1 MERPTTT
8 TVSTIAIRAGK
19 QATIVVALL
28 KSIGYVS
35 LRIDDM
41 RPRMLDVG
49 ENAEQAANLLNI
61 HEDLMRRLRSKEDQV
76 EELLAK
82 ADNLVTQQQEPDVL
96 VYEAMAESLG
106 SAWKELNRQLQMRGY
121 LLKEALKFYEYA
133 QQHERLTSR
142 INSAMRSSMN
152 TMSGGERSNLMRQIQ
167 LDINELIGVTAA
179 AVDSGADIIS
189 QIRVL
194 GAMSD
199 NVEQAQE
206 TADACL
212 LIEKT
217 MLKMAVEWEQIE
229 ESWKNER
236 IKLDAQIEESGA
248 FLARIDDI
256 EKWLKDA
263 RIQLKAGYDTNSL
276 MQQALQER
284 SELEKLMRELGRD
297 EMNADL
303 AGRAAQL
310 HNDIENLIREIESRN
325 ANIERVR
332 HFIASANSMLNQ
344 LNAMEAD
351 MLNAN
356 AAMAGELAPLA
367 RQKAQVLIDEGRSI
381 VHLDSSVSRLVSEL
395 EQKLKQ
401 IERLAGE
408 RIRMAS
414 EQFMQELRRL
424 ESWLIDIAEPF
435 LASHGRMGSN
445 LIEANEFYTLHKN
458 FATELINKE
467 SETNALL
474 NRAHELSE
482 ADRKRLYQFQSRFEN
497 FKQLLES
504 RIRIGNAFQQ
514 VHKFAKELECSFE
527 SLDSLLSMSRNFSNE
542 KLSAQM
548 TEVFRMIQE
557 TLTQERHQGEK
568 FVSSVKNVAASDVDL
583 RCDAAIDSVHSMLKE
598 HQRRFTSV
606 DEHWQRW
613 QDSRIHE
620 QKVVRIVEE
629 VQMWQEETVEIVRVL
644 EDKAEKSKTAIE
656 REEIKSKMD
665 QVIHELSKQM
675 DKIVEAEQITKSA
688 ESEYAH
694 ERVQTAKRRHRD
706 LEERVIQ
713 LRKKVETMEQLA
725 LHETET
731 ITRAPQVVT
740 QLRDAQVDEG
750 CRFEFTARVDGE
762 PTPHIQWLKDGR
774 DIKDNV
780 DYRQAYRNGTASLTI
795 EETFVEDTATY
806 TIRAENIAGRAES
819 SAKLTVKSRSKMES
833 QIEEEGKPRF
843 IRQLHNISVNEGE
856 PACLDCV
863 VVGFPEPKVT
873 WYKEEETVKES
884 ERINLRF
891 EGDHCSL
898 DIRNTQSS
906 DSGLY
911 TVKASN
917 TFGEAI
923 NFCRVNVQPAVR
935 AAPPPTPPKPHPIP
949 VAPSFLPPLV
959 NQNLRAGQRC
969 LFQVRVLG
977 EPAPRVQ
984 WSFNDR
990 PIIHST
996 AQIKTV
1002 DEENGWSRL
1011 IIENVQPEHSGMYTV
1026 FAENEAGEARSG
1038 ATLNVEQKSPSPVMP
1053 LTQTVRTTTSS
1064 TREDYWSDAI
1074 MSSPTPPPVPK
1085 HRYRSN
1091 LEDSSETAVNEFGYS
1106 TTSTAPEF
1114 IRPFQNE
1121 YTVSEGEKFKMDCL
1135 MVGNPRPKIHW
1146 YFNDRIINVN
1156 SSFCKFSNIGDTYSI
1171 IFDSVKLENAGYYKM
1186 TAENIRGKTESL
1198 TILHVKP
1205 KSMRKQQVVRKP
1217 LTTEHV
1223 QVTEE
1228 FGEFEYEQRIDDRK
1242 LYIQKEHIEEELGMY
1257 DEEQQRIASKQ
1268 PLHSSRLVT
1277 PPPAKKQQL
1286 QTTHEHLQQL
1296 HEIYDFEDSSRKVAG
1311 HPPHF
1316 TQTLVSAVAA
1326 TGDGTKFEGVVTGWP
1341 APEVLWTKDG
1351 VPLSK
1356 TTNPELVFSNIGGR
1370 VSLSFPNAQPE
1381 HAGKYMCTAKN
1392 ASGVATSS
1400 AQLVVRPK
1408 TIAPDF
1414 VQRLI
1419 SEEIVEGDQLK
1430 WTVHVTGDPVP
1441 KVTWLRDGQA
1451 IPNCDEVR
1459 LVDEG
1464 NGVHSM
1470 IIVKVEMAD
1479 CGQFTCLAENIAG
1492 EARSTADLVVRPQG
1506 SEPGNYFHVTKV
1518 TQEKQVKGE
1527 EVNRNQ
1533 TFSIENPR
1541 ATPLI

>member
-8 TVSTIAIRAGK
+8 TISTIAIRAGK

-35 LRIDDM
+35 LRIDEM

-49 ENAEQAANLLNI
+49 ENAEQAANLLSI

-133 QQHERLTSR
+133 QQHERLASR
-142 INSAMRSSMN
+142 IKSALRSSMN
-152 TMSGGERSNLMRQIQ
+152 TMSGGDRSNLMRQIQ
-167 LDINELIGVTAA
+167 LDVNELIGVTAA

-194 GAMSD
+194 GAMTD

-248 FLARIDDI
+248 FLAQIDDI

-263 RIQLKAGYDTNSL
+263 RIQLKTGYNTNSL

-284 SELEKLMRELGRD
+284 SELEKLMHELGRD
-297 EMNADL
+297 EMNANL

-310 HNDIENLIREIESRN
+310 HNDIENFIREIESRN
-325 ANIERVR
+325 ADFERVR

-381 VHLDSSVSRLVSEL
+381 VHLDSSISRLVNEL

-401 IERLAGE
+401 IERLAEE

-458 FATELINKE
+458 FASEFINKE
-467 SETNALL
+467 SEMNALL
-474 NRAHELSE
+474 NRAHELPE

-514 VHKFAKELECSFE
+514 VHKFAKELEGSFE
-527 SLDSLLSMSRNFSNE
+527 SLDSLLGMSRNFSNE
-542 KLSAQM
+542 KLLAQM

-557 TLTQERHQGEK
+557 TITQERHQGEK
-568 FVSSVKNVAASDVDL
+568 FVSSVKSVAASDVDL
-583 RCDAAIDSVHSMLKE
+583 RYDAAIDSVHSMLKE
-598 HQRRFTSV
+598 HERRFISV
-606 DEHWQRW
+606 NEHWQRW
-613 QDSRIHE
+613 QDNRAHE

-644 EDKAEKSKTAIE
+644 EDKTTKSKTAIE
-656 REEIKSKMD
+656 REEIKLKMD
-665 QVIHELSKQM
+665 EVIHELSKQK
-675 DKIVEAEQITKSA
+675 DKIVEAEQITKST
-688 ESEYAH
+688 ESEHAY
-694 ERVQTAKRRHRD
+694 ERVQMAKRRHRD
-706 LEERVIQ
+706 LEERVTQ
-713 LRKKVETMEQLA
+713 LRKNVETMEQLA
-725 LHETET
+725 LREAEE
-731 ITRAPQVVT
+731 ITRAPHIVT

-750 CRFEFTARVDGE
+750 CRFEFTARIDGE
-762 PTPHIQWLKDGR
+762 PTPRIQWLKDGR

-780 DYRQAYRNGTASLTI
+780 DYRQAYRNGIATLTI

-806 TIRAENIAGRAES
+806 TIRAENGAGKAES
-819 SAKLTVKSRSKMES
+819 SAKLTVKSRSEMES

-843 IRQLHNISVNEGE
+843 IRQLHNVSVSEGE

-884 ERINLRF
+884 ERITLRF

-898 DIRNTQSS
+898 DIRDTQPT

-911 TVKASN
+911 TAKASN

-923 NFCRVNVQPAVR
+923 NFCRLNVQPAMR
-935 AAPPPTPPKPHPIP
+935 AAPPPTPPKPRPIP
-949 VAPSFLPPLV
+949 VAPSFLPPLA
-959 NQNLRAGQRC
+959 NQNLQEGQRC

-990 PIIHST
+990 PLTHST

-1002 DEENGWSRL
+1002 EEENGWNRL

-1038 ATLNVEQKSPSPVMP
+1038 ATLNVEPKCPSPAIP
-1053 LTQTVRTTTSS
+1053 LTQTIRTTTSS
-1064 TREDYWSDAI
+1064 TREGYWSDAI

-1085 HRYRSN
+1085 HRYRTDV
-1091 LEDSSETAVNEFGYS
+1091 EEASETAVSEFGYS

-1121 YTVSEGEKFKMDCL
+1121 YTINEGEKFKMDCL

-1198 TILHVKP
+1198 AILHVNP
-1205 KSMRKQQVVRKP
+1205 KSTQQQQLARRP

-1242 LYIQKEHIEEELGMY
+1242 LYMQKEHIEEELGMY
-1257 DEEQQRIASKQ
+1257 EEEQKRIASKQ

-1286 QTTHEHLQQL
+1286 QTTHEHQQQL
-1296 HEIYDFEDSSRKVAG
+1296 HEHYDFEDSRRKVSG

-1326 TGDGTKFEGVVTGWP
+1326 CGDSTKFEGIVTGWP
-1341 APEVLWTKDG
+1341 APEVQWTKDG

-1370 VSLSFPNAQPE
+1370 VSLSFPSAQPE

-1392 ASGVATSS
+1392 TSGVATSS

-1419 SEEIVEGDQLK
+1419 SEEVVEGDRLK

-1470 IIVKVEMAD
+1470 IIMKVEMAD